1 MSNRSGK
8 EIYVIRI
15 AGHLDD
21 QRVRHFHGMT
31 ASYLPDGSTELVGPI
46 RDQAELHGLL
56 SRIRDLGVVLILVR
70 RQDETI

>member
-8 EIYVIRI
+8 EIYVIRV

-31 ASYLPDGSTELVGPI
+31 ASNLPDGSTEMVGPI
-46 RDQAELHGLL
+46 QDQAELHGLL
-56 SRIRDLGVVLILVR
+56 SHIRDLGVTLILVR
-70 RQDETI
+70 RQDATT